1 MDINIGKIL
10 KTATETVKGVVEL
23 ATSAEVLAG
32 VDTER
37 AVTPAGLK
45 VAFGE
50 FYLVPAATETVAG
63 KIAIATESEVTDG
76 AVSTKAVT
84 PATLAKGKAGG
95 VATLDP
101 SGKVPLP
108 QLPITQS
115 TAVEPYAITAFDAG
129 GEPSAITIGTETISI
144 SRDANG
150 RLTAIQ
156 VGAITY
162 TALYDADGRYTG
174 LQ

>member
-1 MDINIGKIL
+1 MDINVGKIL

-32 VDTER
+32 VDTE
-37 AVTPAGLK
+37 K
-45 VAFGE
+45 
-50 FYLVPAATETVAG
+50 
-63 KIAIATESEVTDG
+63 AI
-76 AVSTKAVT
+76 T
-84 PATLAKGKAGG
+84 PATLKKGQANG
-95 VATLDP
+95 VPSLDAT
-101 SGKVPLP
+101 GKVPRS
-108 QLPITQS
+108 QLPI

-129 GEPSAITIGTETISI
+129 GEPASMTIGTETISI

>member
-1 MDINIGKIL
+1 MDINVGKIL

-32 VDTER
+32 VDTE
-37 AVTPAGLK
+37 K
-45 VAFGE
+45 
-50 FYLVPAATETVAG
+50 
-63 KIAIATESEVTDG
+63 AI
-76 AVSTKAVT
+76 T
-84 PATLAKGKAGG
+84 PATLKKGQANG
-95 VATLDP
+95 VPSLDAT
-101 SGKVPLP
+101 GKVPIS
-108 QLPITQS
+108 QLPIIPI

-129 GEPSAITIGTETISI
+129 GEPASMTIGTETISI

>member
-1 MDINIGKIL
+1 MDINVGKIL

-32 VDTER
+32 VDTE
-37 AVTPAGLK
+37 K
-45 VAFGE
+45 
-50 FYLVPAATETVAG
+50 
-63 KIAIATESEVTDG
+63 AI
-76 AVSTKAVT
+76 T
-84 PATLAKGKAGG
+84 PATLKKGQANG
-95 VATLDP
+95 VPSLDAT
-101 SGKVPLP
+101 GKVPRS
-108 QLPITQS
+108 QLPITD
-115 TAVEPYAITAFDAG
+115 VEPYAITAFDAG
-129 GEPSAITIGTETISI
+129 GEPASMTIGTETISI

>member
-1 MDINIGKIL
+1 MDINVGKIL

-37 AVTPAGLK
+37 A
-45 VAFGE
+45 
-50 FYLVPAATETVAG
+50 
-63 KIAIATESEVTDG
+63 I
-76 AVSTKAVT
+76 T
-84 PATLAKGKAGG
+84 PATLKKGQANG
-95 VATLDP
+95 VPSLDAT
-101 SGKVPLP
+101 GKVPRS
-108 QLPITQS
+108 QLPMTQS
-115 TAVEPYAITAFDAG
+115 PAVEPHTLTAFDAA
-129 GEPSAITIGTETISI
+129 GEPSEITISAEAVST

-156 VGAITY
+156 VDAITY